1 MPITLGLIV
10 LGMIVY
16 FVLLR
21 VRRGSRMV
29 AEVIDMPTDVRTA
42 ARRLGYKRRTD
53 VHPVDGIDDPKLA
66 QVVQHGMA
74 RDIEQAR
81 NMMVLGHWLVR
92 TCGGAKDAVSRLA
105 RRLYVLDEGASA
117 ACVISMLQGLSKDDV
132 PTSGQNAAQAEIR
145 QALHAA

>member
-66 QVVQHGMA
+66 RVVQHGMA

>member
-1 MPITLGLIV
+1 
-10 LGMIVY
+10 
-16 FVLLR
+16 
-21 VRRGSRMV
+21 
-29 AEVIDMPTDVRTA
+29 
-42 ARRLGYKRRTD
+42 
-53 VHPVDGIDDPKLA
+53 
-66 QVVQHGMA
+66 MA